1 MCCRESLGILQKR
14 SLGFKMEV
22 TESCSFT
29 SPPKR
34 SDHPKNGFNH
44 GAAKR
49 QEVVSFL
56 PAARPIHLAKLATRR
71 ASSRGTLEAP
81 SMALLRVALLCQ
93 LFVSVAGAADKAVA
107 IQCLTDEP
115 GQVSLSFAGASATAF
130 LKDIP

>member
-1 MCCRESLGILQKR
+1 
-14 SLGFKMEV
+14 MEV
-22 TESCSFT
+22 TTPCLQFYL
-29 SPPKR
+29 PLKR

-56 PAARPIHLAKLATRR
+56 PAARPIHLAKLATQESILPR
-71 ASSRGTLEAP
+71 TLEAP

-107 IQCLTDEP
+107 IQCLIEETEEDK
-115 GQVSLSFAGASATAF
+115 QVELSFAGASATAF